1 MKNIHWF
8 IKQISLIL
16 VTPTLILCS
25 MQIWAQNV
33 TDGVHEIFL
42 EELLK
47 LGAIDIKAPAYDS
60 VKNLKGETFGKKK
73 FIDFDYLNPN
83 KLNPRLDEK
92 LSINGVEFEWKK
104 VKADK
109 ENFLIAERNPKK
121 DVDQL
126 CYFAAFIDV
135 DRWVEPTIEITC
147 PHLFQAYLDGVLLTS
162 KKSLDKDDAEE
173 IGCSSKKCKL
183 ENGKHSLI
191 IKSIKLS
198 GNSPD
203 WKLKVGVKYDDKY
216 GEDAIGAAISPI
228 QKMDIDHLLNG
239 TFVNSVSVSPD
250 GDCVII
256 KYSETEAPDGKS
268 NSWSEIHDLN
278 SNRLIQSFRNADL
291 SGLRW
296 TQNGRKLTY
305 TTSSKD
311 KGSSIWLYDLDQM
324 TEKVLLENVKDLG
337 GYSWSEDESFIV
349 YNISEKPE
357 KNNSGLN
364 RLEGMPDRW
373 LWWRTRNS
381 LYKLDVQS
389 GFTQRL
395 TFGHLSTNLHDI
407 KPDGKK
413 ILFSIDVPDFSER
426 PYSKQYLIEM
436 NLETYDL
443 DTIWIKR
450 FSGSCDYSPNGE
462 TLLVTGSPMLFGD
475 LGVSLGGDVIPND
488 YDTQAYIYD
497 MSTGDADPLTSSFN
511 PSVRLAT
518 WSNFDE
524 NILYF
529 LASDSTYI
537 RMFKYDLNTRNFETV
552 ESGFDVINNL
562 SIAKNSSTAVCCGSN
577 ISTPKYA
584 SKVNLTSG
592 EICEIANPRKAI
604 YEDVEFGKTEEWPF
618 ENYSYVEIDGT
629 IYYPPNF
636 DMDKKYPLIVYYYGG
651 TSPENRAFGGRYPK
665 NLFTAQGYVVYV
677 LQPSGAVGYGQT
689 FSSHHVNNWG
699 NTVADEII
707 LGTQLFVEA
716 HPFIDPEKVG
726 CMGASYGGFMTMLLQ
741 TRTDIFTAAISH
753 AGISSISSYWGEGY
767 WGYLYSSVASANSF
781 PWNNSKLY
789 IDQSPLFHADKIN
802 TPLLLLHGSDDTNV
816 PPGESI
822 QLYTALKLLGK
833 PVELIE
839 VQGQNHHI
847 TDYKKR
853 IKWQKTILA
862 WYDKWLKDQPEWWN
876 DVYPER
882 NL

>member
-1 MKNIHWF
+1 
-8 IKQISLIL
+8 
-16 VTPTLILCS
+16 
-25 MQIWAQNV
+25 MQIWAQSSSS
-33 TDGVHEIFL
+33 GEHEIFL

-47 LGAIDIKAPAYDS
+47 LGAIDVKAPAYDS
-60 VKNLKGETFGKKK
+60 VKNLKGETYCIKDL
-73 FIDFDYLNPN
+73 IDFDYLNPD

-92 LSINGVEFEWKK
+92 LSINGVEFEWEKI
-104 VKADK
+104 KANK
-109 ENFLIAERNPKK
+109 ENFLMAGRNPKK
-121 DVDQL
+121 NIDQL

-147 PHLFQAYLDGVLLTS
+147 PQLFQAYLDGVLLTS

-173 IGCSSKKCKL
+173 IGSSSKKCKL
-183 ENGKHSLI
+183 ENGKHLLI
-191 IKSIKLS
+191 IKSIKPS
-198 GNSPD
+198 ENNPD
-203 WKLKVGVKYDDKY
+203 WKLKVGIKFDDKF
-216 GEDAIGAAISPI
+216 GKDAIGAAISPI

-250 GDCVII
+250 GDWVLIR
-256 KYSETEAPDGKS
+256 YSETEAPDGKS
-268 NSWSEIHDLN
+268 NSWPEIRDLN
-278 SNRLIQSFRNADL
+278 SNRLIQSFRNADV

-305 TTSSKD
+305 TTSSED

-373 LWWRTRNS
+373 PWWRSRNS

-413 ILFSIDVPDFSER
+413 ILFSINVPDFSER

-436 NLETYDL
+436 DLETYDL
-443 DTIWIKR
+443 DTIWVKR

-462 TLLVTGSPMLFGD
+462 NLLVTGSPMLFGD
-475 LGVSLGGDVIPND
+475 LGVSMGGDAIPND
-488 YDTQAYIYD
+488 YDTQAYIYN

-511 PSVRLAT
+511 PSVRQAT

-537 RMFKYDLNTRNFETV
+537 RIFKYDLNTRYFETV

-592 EICEIANPRKAI
+592 EISEIANPRKAI
-604 YEDVEFGKTEEWPF
+604 YEYVEFGKTEEWTF
-618 ENYSYVEIDGT
+618 KNYSNVEIDGS
-629 IYYPPNF
+629 IYYPLNF
-636 DMDKKYPLIVYYYGG
+636 DKDKKYPLIVYYYGG
-651 TSPENRAFGGRYPK
+651 TSPVTRAFGGRYPK
-665 NLFTAQGYVVYV
+665 NLFAAQGYVVYV

-689 FSSHHVNNWG
+689 FSSLHVNNWG

-707 LGTQLFVEA
+707 LGTQLFVES
-716 HPFIDPEKVG
+716 HPFIDAEKVG

-741 TRTDIFTAAISH
+741 TRTDIFAAAISH

-789 IDQSPLFHADKIN
+789 IDQSPLFNADKIN
-802 TPLLLLHGSDDTNV
+802 TPLLLLHGADDTNV

-839 VQGQNHHI
+839 VEGQNHHI
-847 TDYKKR
+847 VDYKKR

-862 WYDKWLKDQPEWWN
+862 WYDKWLKDQPGWWN
-876 DVYPER
+876 DIYPER